1 MSVSLYCAVSSKNGN
16 FLLTEENKTMSHGC
30 PLLMRSLFTRL
41 SLHSLIQQSKYDLD
55 FEIEKTE
62 RFYLKTNEKNNT
74 GDLKSDTLGTRGFFS
89 RPDDT
94 SLWRSRRSNK
104 DLTETGNRN

>member
-1 MSVSLYCAVSSKNGN
+1 MSVSLYRTVSSKNGN
-16 FLLTEENKTMSHGC
+16 FPDWRKQNNVSRLPFANEVTIYKDKFIF
-30 PLLMRSLFTRL
+30 PLSNN
-41 SLHSLIQQSKYDLD
+41 QYDLE

-62 RFYLKTNEKNNT
+62 RFCLKTKEKNNT

-94 SLWRSRRSNK
+94 SLSRSLGSNK
-104 DLTETGNRN
+104 DLTQTRNRN